1 MKKIAIQ
8 IVLLAFPLLLT
19 SLVNAQIYT
28 FTNEHA
34 DININYSGGTWS
46 MNARDEDSGGTTYT
60 PANTLF
66 TVPNASIISRPAG
79 SNYDFTGVSAGQN
92 LYVLPQAQNPDL
104 VFLGL
109 GAEELDPD
117 NLFTAWDPDGVGP
130 LSSAKWLQVDL
141 VSYTGPGQFSSWLNG
156 PTPNVAFATSNGISS
171 ADRAFILA
179 GGHTDFNWAFTEI
192 GDYTI
197 TIQAS
202 GQLAAGGFNTSAPAT
217 YNFSVVAAP
226 EPGTLLL
233 LGLGIAGGV
242 VARRRKEQL

>member
-1 MKKIAIQ
+1 MSKTKIY
-8 IVLLAFPLLLT
+8 LLT
-19 SLVNAQIYT
+19 IFLLCLSSVASAQT
-28 FTNEHA
+28 LLTNEHA
-34 DININYSGGTWS
+34 DIGINYTALGSWDLHVH
-46 MNARDEDSGGTTYT
+46 DEDNMVEYAPGDAVFVVK
-60 PANTLF
+60 PEA
-66 TVPNASIISRPAG
+66 IIPRPAG
-79 SNYDFTGVSAGQN
+79 SQFDFIGVPAGAN
-92 LYVLPQAQNPDL
+92 ISVLPQSQNPDL
-104 VFLGL
+104 IFLGL

-117 NLFTAWDPDGVGP
+117 NLFTAWDPDGAGP

-141 VSYTGPGQFSSWLNG
+141 LSYTGPGQFSAWLNG
-156 PTPNVAFATSNGISS
+156 PTPTVSFATSDGVSS

-233 LGLGIAGGV
+233 LGFGIVGGV